1 MTHQGHFWTTLK
13 WDFTQNPGN
22 NYKKQWAMSSSIR

>member
-13 WDFTQNPGN
+13 WDFTQNPSN
-22 NYKKQWAMSSSIR
+22 NSKKPEATSLSIR

>member
-13 WDFTQNPGN
+13 WDFTHNPSN
-22 NYKKQWAMSSSIR
+22 NSKKLGTLSLSVR